1 MHVLSKE
8 TVATLRITSSY
19 IFTSSSVITDG
30 NNAESE
36 AAHYICVV
44 RASMQAG
51 LNLRTRS
58 RETVAI
64 FCITSSPTSMRW
76 V

>member
-1 MHVLSKE
+1 MLSKE

-19 IFTSSSVITDG
+19 IFASDSVITDG
-30 NNAESE
+30 NNAKFE

-51 LNLRTRS
+51 LNLRIRS
-58 RETVAI
+58 RETIAI
-64 FCITSSPTSMRW
+64 S
-76 V
+76 